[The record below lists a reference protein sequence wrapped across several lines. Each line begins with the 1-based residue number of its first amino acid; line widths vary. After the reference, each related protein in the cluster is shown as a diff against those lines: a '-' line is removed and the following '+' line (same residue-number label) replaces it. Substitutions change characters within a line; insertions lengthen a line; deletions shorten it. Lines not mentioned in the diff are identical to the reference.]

1 MASDGFDIPKAVE
14 AITRWPPGEQ
24 ETSVAKELL
33 RHLSANVAAPVP
45 LSPEIRYA
53 IIMDSGLEPLL
64 EILPKFL
71 PLEWQSKTSCRLCN
85 RFGDVVKFVREVLP
99 AWLVIHS
106 NLFINVGPEAI
117 SALVAIS
124 PGTRYLVA
132 TGWEPFIADFQRVAE
147 YLPAP
152 IHTIEIPFSRDNFIA
167 ALRGLSSA

>member
-1 MASDGFDIPKAVE
+1 M
-14 AITRWPPGEQ
+14 
-24 ETSVAKELL
+24 
-33 RHLSANVAAPVP
+33 
-45 LSPEIRYA
+45 
-53 IIMDSGLEPLL
+53 
-64 EILPKFL
+64 
-71 PLEWQSKTSCRLCN
+71 
-85 RFGDVVKFVREVLP
+85 VKFVREVLP